1 MFSNFSQMFN
11 KMMGGNTPQQPNQ
24 QQQQQQQQRQTS
36 PQQKSSQQQQQQNQN
51 DEFAEFDAFLK
62 SMKVG
67 NTTTSDMDILVLKVK
82 DRVGKNEFS
91 EALKILKQFV
101 YISIEPITK
110 TTVGSMSDSNT
121 YNNLYEKYHIPSLNK
136 LEELYQLTRSKTEET
151 IRTNNEN
158 SLIHLSM
165 ILSIVQQIKQRIIFR
180 QQQQQQNDQQQQQPI
195 MEEDEGLSLYIQFQ
209 RKIILQESGPLIKE
223 MIKVNQSLDGKD
235 VKTKVK
241 IFDNCL
247 ITLKKVL
254 SSIVDKVS
262 DALDVGEDQW
272 KWNTVLESR
281 FQTKLN
287 EWNPS
292 LLSLPLHNQS
302 AIYLDQIYN
311 IFLEKIKDTDL
322 LNKMQD
328 VNYKLE
334 ELITNLEYNS
344 STIENVQVLLSVD
357 EILNKVSTMSEISHR
372 YINFIQENSG
382 NVKIAELNNMK
393 SRIQEIM
400 TNYIAIESQYFQLS
414 FSYAIYM
421 DDLRKIVYN
430 LIMDTKS
437 KGNSSNNQ
445 TNQHHHHQQQQQQ
458 QQQQQLQQIDK
469 KFSIQEII
477 TSSMVDDIFFVF
489 RKVIG
494 RSISSLSSPTT
505 CAILNLST
513 SNFDIIYIPF
523 LEKLLEFTY
532 ISDFDKR
539 RDYYLVILNDLFYTK
554 EFMKQMQDQLK
565 ETTTHKFKNE
575 DEIKM
580 ITQCLMGGTFISLEK
595 RINQM
600 LKESTEKI
608 VGVLGSSL
616 NQSIWP
622 FRNVNYEITDV
633 EFENYEINDPFAMDF
648 MGSLYSLLEP
658 YKRKLAQQNFDI
670 LIHLISVQ
678 IASILEGHIM
688 QKKFNQL
695 GGIQLSKDIRKIIE
709 FLCNLTSEQNV
720 RHKFTRLSQISHLL
734 TLDKA
739 TDVLEYWGQEGYIWK
754 LDMLEIKLVLGRRSD
769 FMMSNAIHNLK
780 FT

>member
-1 MFSNFSQMFN
+1 
-11 KMMGGNTPQQPNQ
+11 MMGGNDSNQQRQ
-24 QQQQQQQQRQTS
+24 QQQQQQQQKQTS
-36 PQQKSSQQQQQQNQN
+36 PQQKSQQQQPTDKKE
-51 DEFAEFDAFLK
+51 DEFAEFDSFLK

-67 NTTTSDMDILVLKVK
+67 NTTSSDMDILVLKVK

-110 TTVGSMSDSNT
+110 TTIGSMSDSNT
-121 YNNLYEKYHIPSLNK
+121 YNSLYEKYHIPSLNK
-136 LEELYQLTRSKTEET
+136 IEELYQLTRSKTEET
-151 IRTNNEN
+151 IRTNNQE
-158 SLIHLSM
+158 SLINVSM
-165 ILSIVQQIKQRIIFR
+165 ILSIVQQMKQRIIFR
-180 QQQQQQNDQQQQQPI
+180 QQQQQQQQGNTSS
-195 MEEDEGLSLYIQFQ
+195 MMLEEDEGLALYIQFQ

-235 VKTKVK
+235 IKTKVK

-272 KWNTVLESR
+272 KWNNVLESR

-322 LNKMQD
+322 LTKMGD
-328 VNYKLE
+328 VNFQLE
-334 ELITNLEYNS
+334 ELITNLEYS
-344 STIENVQVLLSVD
+344 QPIIDNVQSLLSVD
-357 EILNKVSTMSEISHR
+357 EILNKISTMSEISHR
-372 YINFIQENSG
+372 YIGFIQENSG
-382 NVKIAELNNMK
+382 NQNIAELNNMK

-400 TNYIAIESQYFQLS
+400 TNYIGLESQYFQLS

-430 LIMDTKS
+430 LIKQQIN
-437 KGNSSNNQ
+437 KGN
-445 TNQHHHHQQQQQQ
+445 QQQQQQ
-458 QQQQQLQQIDK
+458 SQQQHQHQNQLQNSQHNE
-469 KFSIQEII
+469 KFNIQEIT

-513 SNFDIIYIPF
+513 SNFDILYIPF

-532 ISDFDKR
+532 IDDFDKR
-539 RDYYLVILNDLFYTK
+539 RDYYLVILNDLYYTK

-565 ETTTHKFKNE
+565 ETTSHKFKNQ
-575 DEIKM
+575 DDVKM
-580 ITQCLMGGTFISLEK
+580 ITLCIVGDGFVSLEK

-600 LKESTEKI
+600 LKESIEKI
-608 VGVLGSSL
+608 VAILGSSL

-622 FRNVNYEITDV
+622 FRNINYEITDV

-648 MGSLYSLLEP
+648 MNSLFNVLEP
-658 YKRKLAQQNFDI
+658 YKRKLAPQNFD
-670 LIHLISVQ
+670 LLVHLISVQ
-678 IASILEGHIM
+678 IANILEGHIK

-695 GGIQLSKDIRKIIE
+695 GGIQLSKDVRKIIE

-720 RHKFTRLSQISHLL
+720 RHKFTRLSQITHLL
-734 TLDKA
+734 TLDKV